1 MLTDPQDGP
10 GHGEPQALFLGKPA
24 QTPAHGQPGLR
35 LLALL
40 ASATPRCFGPG
51 PAPNLVPQDKKAVPP
66 SCDTALQIKSRPQ
79 CPLANLSPSPKY
91 GMTHV
96 RFLPRLCP
104 ASIPVNGTTFPQ
116 HPAKTLLNQARA
128 ITLATDSP
136 AKVRTTTPGE
146 SLLP

>member
-79 CPLANLSPSPKY
+79 RPLANLSSSPKC

-96 RFLPRLCP
+96 CFLPRLCP
-104 ASIPVNGTTFPQ
+104 ASIPVNGMTFPQ

-136 AKVRTTTPGE
+136 AKVRTSTPGG

>member
-1 MLTDPQDGP
+1 MLTDPQDRP
-10 GHGEPQALFLGKPA
+10 GHEEPQALFLGKPA
-24 QTPAHGQPGLR
+24 QTPAHGLLR
-35 LLALL
+35 LPALL

-79 CPLANLSPSPKY
+79 RPLANLSPSPKY

-104 ASIPVNGTTFPQ
+104 ASIPVNGDDFP
-116 HPAKTLLNQARA
+116 PAPGNNL
-128 ITLATDSP
+128 
-136 AKVRTTTPGE
+136 VEPGE
-146 SLLP
+146 GNHLGD

>member
-24 QTPAHGQPGLR
+24 QPPAHGQPGLR

-40 ASATPRCFGPG
+40 ASATPRCFGPR

-79 CPLANLSPSPKY
+79 RPLANLSSSPKC
-91 GMTHV
+91 GMTPV

-104 ASIPVNGTTFPQ
+104 ASIPVNGMIFPQ

-136 AKVRTTTPGE
+136 AKVRTSTPGE